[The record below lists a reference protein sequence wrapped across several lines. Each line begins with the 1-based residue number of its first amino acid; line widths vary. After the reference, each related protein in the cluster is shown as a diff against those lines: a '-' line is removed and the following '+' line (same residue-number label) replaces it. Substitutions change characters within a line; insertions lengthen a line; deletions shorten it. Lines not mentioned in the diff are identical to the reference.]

1 VVTLPAAGT
10 RDDRGVRLT
19 AWAEGLV
26 QGVGF
31 RWWVRSQALR
41 LGLTGT
47 AANLPGGRVEI
58 VAEGDRQACRELVAL
73 LSGPSAPGRVTGVT
87 HEWTQ
92 PRGNLS
98 GFTAL

>member
-1 VVTLPAAGT
+1 MTLPAAGT
-10 RDDRGVRLT
+10 RDDPGVRLT

-41 LGLTGT
+41 LGLAGT
-47 AANLPGGRVEI
+47 AANLPDGRVEI
-58 VAEGDRQACRELVAL
+58 VAEGGRQACSELVAL
-73 LSGPSAPGRVTGVT
+73 LSGPAAPGRVTLVT
-87 HEWTQ
+87 HQWAQ
-92 PRGNLS
+92 PRGNLA